1 MDILI
6 GHVTHYYNRIGVAVI
21 EVSDELKVGETV
33 LFLGHTTDFTQTVA
47 SMEINHQRVLQVGAG
62 QEVAIKIDEP
72 VRKLDQVYKV
82 VDDGE

>member
-21 EVSDELKVGETV
+21 EVSDELNIGDTI
-33 LFLGHTTDFTQTVA
+33 LLLGHTTDFTQTVA